1 MFDAGFTELLLI
13 MVIALLV
20 VGPERLPGLARKVG
34 TWIGKARSYFN
45 SVRSDI
51 EREIRADEL
60 KSMLNQQQEEI
71 QRLKTMVEDTGSELE
86 ADLKK
91 DLDEAE
97 PRAGTGDALVDS
109 TEGHKAHPELDS
121 PSDEPARAR
130 PEASAPATVDPGPKS
145 AKTES
150 PESEPS
156 TPESPASPPTAATD
170 EQRR

>member
-34 TWIGKARSYFN
+34 LWIGKARSYFN

-71 QRLKTMVEDTGSELE
+71 QRLKSMVEDTGNELE

-97 PRAGTGDALVDS
+97 QRTGTDDAAAGSADV
-109 TEGHKAHPELDS
+109 HKPHPELDS
-121 PSDEPARAR
+121 SPDEQAVPE
-130 PEASAPATVDPGPKS
+130 PEAPAPAAVETDRKS
-145 AKTES
+145 TKTES
-150 PESEPS
+150 PEPAPA
-156 TPESPASPPTAATD
+156 TPEPPASPPTAATD